1 MMTTAQDRTTGYYND
16 VRETCSAEEN
26 AAYQDAELQRI
37 VRHAY
42 DHAPAIR
49 KKFDSVG
56 IKPEEVGTVR
66 DLEKLPITHKRDLS
80 ALQEMDPPFGGFLGV
95 PLEQLKRICMS
106 PGPIYEPEEIHS
118 ENDRWTQAF
127 FAAGFR
133 RGDIGQITF
142 SYHLVPPAFWFED
155 ALHRLGCVATPG
167 GVGNTDLQVRM
178 MRDVKVTGYVGT
190 PSFLVNIAEKARQI
204 GYDLQTDLRLAVGFV
219 AGEMLPESLR
229 DQLEADFGMLLRQ
242 GYGTADVG
250 CLAYECFHKTGMHIP
265 YNCVVEI
272 VDPDTGRQVPTGDP
286 GEVVVTVFDKVYPM
300 IRFGTG
306 DLSYVTESVCPCGRT
321 SKRLVKILGRLD
333 QVTKVKGMFIHPGNA
348 DEVVAKFPEIVR
360 YQVVITREAHR
371 DQMTFHVELEDGV
384 AASEGLAQ
392 TIAAAIPESMR
403 VRGSVT
409 FVEKGTLPE
418 DGKKIVDQRTWD

>member
-1 MMTTAQDRTTGYYND
+1 MMTTAQDRTTGFYNA

-42 DHAPAIR
+42 DNAPAIR

-56 IKPEEVGTVR
+56 IRPEEVKTVR
-66 DLEKLPITHKRDLS
+66 DLEKLPVTHKRDLS

-190 PSFLVNIAEKARQI
+190 PSFLVNVAEKARQI
-204 GYDLQTDLRLAVGFV
+204 GYDLQKDLRLAVGFV

-229 DQLEADFGMLLRQ
+229 DELEADFGMLLRQ

-265 YNCVVEI
+265 YNCIVEI
-272 VDPDTGRQVPTGDP
+272 VDPDTGRQVPVGEP

-306 DLSYVTESVCPCGRT
+306 DLSYVTDSACPCGRT

-371 DQMTFHVELEDGV
+371 DQMTFHIELEDGV
-384 AASEGLAQ
+384 EASEGLAQ
-392 TIAAAIPESMR
+392 RIAAAIPESMR

-409 FVEKGTLPE
+409 FVEKGTLAE